1 MKNHRLFFATVALL
15 AIEIGLTTTETNAN
29 AHSRAVKVPASLR
42 GTWYNYDGT
51 YNKIRATKYHFKTSG
66 SNGSSS
72 FSGVKFPKY
81 ASGHADMFVH
91 RTPKGYYN
99 IGKYGTDNVGTFKKV
114 THKGHAAIK
123 QVWHDLP
130 DTGAHVSYW
139 YKTKA
144 IAKHPTVQYKF
155 RTATST
161 DFFYDSWEPAYLDQ
175 NSLGLDLFSNKKD
188 VYGGYEPDK
197 TIDSF
202 TTKLYAKWVSKTQ
215 SNNTIMVKIG
225 SNIYY
230 ANDSKHDVRPYNAN
244 RIGGT
249 ITSHFKPTSKSA
261 LLKRGTHIYKGTL
274 WTYSYDNDNHDK
286 GYEFN
291 GHKWVHI
298 SYLDV

>member
-1 MKNHRLFFATVALL
+1 MKKHKIVVTGLLSLFLS
-15 AIEIGLTTTETNAN
+15 IGIISMTTSAN
-29 AHSRAVKVPASLR
+29 AAKSYWKSAHWVTFTKNVTVDKVKSSGGSYIKSYTIKAGSHYKLSHWDV
-42 GTWYNYDGT
+42 NYSW
-51 YNKIRATKYHFKTSG
+51 ALQSG
-66 SNGSSS
+66 
-72 FSGVKFPKY
+72 KFN
-81 ASGHADMFVH
+81 
-91 RTPKGYYN
+91 TN
-99 IGKYGTDNVGTFKKV
+99 GKYTYIVDKPWNSSNWFKMGIHSLIPK
-114 THKGHAAIK
+114 
-123 QVWHDLP
+123 
-130 DTGAHVSYW
+130 SYR
-139 YKTKA
+139 
-144 IAKHPTVQYKF
+144 F

-244 RIGGT
+244 RLGGT
-249 ITSHFKPTSKSA
+249 IISHFKPTSKSA